1 MKLAKTIR
9 RLVLVASLVLPA
21 VAGCKDKGSATTPRT
36 QAASGDKKEP
46 TYDTT
51 QSKSGPGWRWE
62 GARGS
67 CFYLVEKTCFETQAS
82 ACKAAGCELAS
93 CNTDG
98 AIPARVSCKK
108 K

>member
-36 QAASGDKKEP
+36 QATGSKDAP
-46 TYDTT
+46 TYDKT
-51 QSKSGPGWRWE
+51 QSKSGPGWRWT
-62 GARGS
+62 GTRGS
-67 CFYLVEKTCFETQAS
+67 CFYLVDKACFEKQAD
-82 ACKAAGCELAS
+82 ACKAAGCESKS
-93 CNTDG
+93 CTTDG
-98 AIPARVSCKK
+98 SIPARVSCKK